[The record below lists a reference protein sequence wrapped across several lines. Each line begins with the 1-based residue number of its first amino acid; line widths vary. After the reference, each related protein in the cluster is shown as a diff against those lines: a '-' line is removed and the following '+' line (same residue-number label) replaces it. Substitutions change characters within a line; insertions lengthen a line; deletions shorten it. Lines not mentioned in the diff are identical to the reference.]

1 MNKIKVIGLGPGH
14 KDYILPKAVR
24 AVNNSDIII
33 GAKRN
38 LKSIDLK
45 DKKIFEIKNN
55 LYEIIDFIKD
65 NYITNKIAVIVS
77 GDTGFYSFLRFLK
90 KHFTTELLQV
100 IPGISS
106 MQYMFASIG
115 ESWEDAYIGS
125 LHGREND
132 FVKKVRKYKKVGLLT
147 DKKWTPF
154 KISQELINEEI
165 KDRVIYIGENL
176 SYENE
181 KITKLDIKSVSKNTD
196 YGLCVVVIIHE

>member
-14 KDYILPKAVR
+14 KDYILPKALR
-24 AVNNSDIII
+24 AINNSDIII

-45 DKKIFEIKNN
+45 DKKIFEIQNN

-65 NYITNKIAVIVS
+65 NYTTNKIAVIVS

-90 KHFTTELLQV
+90 KHFTTELLHV

-106 MQYMFASIG
+106 MQYIFASVG

-132 FVKKVRKYKKVGLLT
+132 FVKKVREYKKVGLLT

-154 KISQELINEEI
+154 KISQKLINEEI